1 MLTNAWVAIEVAC
14 LAALMAHLAIIVYN
28 KEKQEST
35 IADGEFFVFVII
47 MIKQKRCITAMHPDN
62 GLWLR
67 FNTSPGQ
74 DSPQVRETALAIA
87 IRH

>member
-35 IADGEFFVFVII
+35 IADREFIFFCHNYDQTKKVHHGYAS
-47 MIKQKRCITAMHPDN
+47 R
-62 GLWLR
+62 
-67 FNTSPGQ
+67 
-74 DSPQVRETALAIA
+74 
-87 IRH
+87 